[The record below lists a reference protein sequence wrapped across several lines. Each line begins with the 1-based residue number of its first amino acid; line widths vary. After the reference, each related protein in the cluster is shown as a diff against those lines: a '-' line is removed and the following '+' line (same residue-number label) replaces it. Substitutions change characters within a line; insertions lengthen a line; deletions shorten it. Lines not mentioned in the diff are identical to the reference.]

1 MVSKYLSIINDHSW
15 FSLVTTET
23 DLTCILMGI
32 LLCHSKREDVR
43 DRIATSR
50 FWHHLSFCEQNQ
62 FLSFHFLKW
71 WIKIPSDFSF
81 FSFYRM
87 LFCHILHKE
96 SCTGCTKRASQYQNN
111 EWGEYQYDNE
121 KCTWLYQSKTQIPR
135 LWVNIKV
142 KEFWLGS
149 GSCMTDGM
157 IWDLA
162 KSANVKL
169 SNGEYVRN

>member
-1 MVSKYLSIINDHSW
+1 
-15 FSLVTTET
+15 
-23 DLTCILMGI
+23 
-32 LLCHSKREDVR
+32 
-43 DRIATSR
+43 
-50 FWHHLSFCEQNQ
+50 
-62 FLSFHFLKW
+62 
-71 WIKIPSDFSF
+71 
-81 FSFYRM
+81 M

-135 LWVNIKV
+135 VWVNIKV

-157 IWDLA
+157 I
-162 KSANVKL
+162 
-169 SNGEYVRN
+169 